1 MDIGLVDDVVF
12 FLAGKF
18 IEYVLDNFEFSD
30 FLVDIVES
38 NEVVVVFVFME
49 IKKQEE

>member
-30 FLVDIVES
+30 LLVDTVES
-38 NEVVVVFVFME
+38 NEAVVVLVFTE
-49 IKKQEE
+49 INKQEE